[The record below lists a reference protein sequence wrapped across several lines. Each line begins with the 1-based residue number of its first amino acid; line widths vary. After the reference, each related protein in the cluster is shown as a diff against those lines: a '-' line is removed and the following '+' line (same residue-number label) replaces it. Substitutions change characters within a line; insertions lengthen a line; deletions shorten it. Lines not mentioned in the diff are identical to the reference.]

1 MNSQMSNWK
10 FVVTII
16 LVMAAMASVPA
27 VYANPTSGAFSLLV
41 PNVASNPSNG
51 HLLTVTGAGT
61 FDTLTLAATGGGSWE
76 ETTATGVFVNAGTWV
91 ATATTSF
98 TSSASGGPNPGI
110 QGGELKL
117 KVVFTSVVTGTV
129 RTDITS
135 VAIDCSAG
143 ATPGTFTDGTTA
155 GPFTVKVSG
164 TTLFHLTS

>member
-16 LVMAAMASVPA
+16 LVMAAVASVPA
-27 VYANPTSGAFSLLV
+27 VYADPTSGAFTLLV

-51 HLLTVTGAGT
+51 HLLTVTGAGS
-61 FDTLTLAATGGGSWE
+61 FDTASPASGGGAWE
-76 ETTATGVFVNAGTWV
+76 ETTVTGVFVAAGTWA

-98 TSSASGGPNPGI
+98 TSSPSGGPNPGF
-110 QGGELKL
+110 QGGKLVL

-135 VAIDCSAG
+135 ITIDCSVG
-143 ATPGTFTDGTTA
+143 GGPTDGTTA

-164 TTLFHLTS
+164 FTLFHLIS